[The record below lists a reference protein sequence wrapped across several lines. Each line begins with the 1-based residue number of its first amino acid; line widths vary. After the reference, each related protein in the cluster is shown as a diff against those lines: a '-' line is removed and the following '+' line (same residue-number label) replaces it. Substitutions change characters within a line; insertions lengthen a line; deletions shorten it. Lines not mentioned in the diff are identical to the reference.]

1 MAQSAALS
9 LDISPA
15 RSPSGTGIAPSELL
29 LSSRHR
35 ARSTRKV
42 RDSRF
47 PPYGVEAVEY
57 SPLLA
62 VVVHYET
69 MKVLTAAEM
78 REVDRLTTERYG
90 IPSLLLMENAAAQTL
105 RVIVERFGDVADRR
119 ILVLCGKGNNGGDGA
134 AFARQA
140 WMRGARVDVVL
151 LARIED
157 ATGDARV
164 NFEIVRNL
172 ARTSEA
178 LRVFEE
184 VTLDTWHTFREQ
196 LDRYDFIVDGLL
208 GTGLERPADGVY
220 GQIIADLARFAE
232 TPRATR
238 IISIDLPSG
247 LAADRD
253 HVIGPTV
260 RADLTVT
267 FTAPKPALVLPPAYL
282 HAGEVVVVPIGSPE
296 EAISSVGAKL
306 NLIEAADVR
315 RWLWRTRRQPLSHKG
330 TYGHVLLI
338 AGSRGKPGAAC
349 LAARAALVAG
359 AGLVTVATVPSAQPV
374 IVAQVAEAMTET
386 LTETPEGTI
395 AEEALS
401 RALELAAERD
411 VLAIGPGLTTHESTR
426 RFVQELIARVHG
438 PLIIDADGLNNVA
451 PWPEHVHGQQRPL
464 VVTPHPG
471 EMARLIRSTGAQV
484 LERRV
489 EVAREFA
496 VAHHVRLVLK
506 GHRTLIATPDGQ
518 VYVNPTGNAGLA
530 TAGSGDVLT
539 GILAGCV
546 AQDRSGD
553 PTEAV
558 LAAVYLHGLAGDLA
572 ARRLGTRTMLAS
584 DVTAHLGEALAQVGE
599 SRATP

>member
-1 MAQSAALS
+1 VL
-9 LDISPA
+9 
-15 RSPSGTGIAPSELL
+15 
-29 LSSRHR
+29 H
-35 ARSTRKV
+35 
-42 RDSRF
+42 
-47 PPYGVEAVEY
+47 YGA
-57 SPLLA
+57 
-62 VVVHYET
+62 
-69 MKVLTAAEM
+69 MKVLSAAEM

-134 AFARQA
+134 AFARHA
-140 WMRGARVDVVL
+140 WMRGARVDVVIV
-151 LARIED
+151 ARIED
-157 ATGDARV
+157 TTGDARV

-178 LRVFEE
+178 LRILEGAE
-184 VTLDTWHTFREQ
+184 LETWQALRGE

-208 GTGLERPADGVY
+208 GTGLERPAEGVY
-220 GQIIADLARFAE
+220 GHIIADLARFAE
-232 TPRATR
+232 MPRATR

-282 HAGEVVVVPIGSPE
+282 YAGEVVVVPIGSPE
-296 EAISSVGAKL
+296 EAIRSVGAKL
-306 NLIEAADVR
+306 NLIDAADVR
-315 RWLWRTRRQPLSHKG
+315 QWLWRTRRQPLGHKG

-359 AGLVTVATVPSAQPV
+359 AGLVTVATVPSAQSV
-374 IVAQVAEAMTET
+374 VVAQVAEAMTEA
-386 LTETPEGTI
+386 LAETPEGTI
-395 AEEALS
+395 AEQALS

-411 VLAIGPGLTTHESTR
+411 VLALGPGLTTHESTR
-426 RFVQELIARVHG
+426 RFVRELIARV
-438 PLIIDADGLNNVA
+438 PNPIILDADGLNNMA

-464 VVTPHPG
+464 IVTPHPG
-471 EMARLIRSTGAQV
+471 EMARLIGSPGAAQV

-489 EVAREFA
+489 EIAREFA

-539 GILAGCV
+539 GILAGCL

-572 ARRLGTRTMLAS
+572 ARRLGARAMLAG
-584 DVTAHLGEALAQVGE
+584 DVTAHLGEAFAHVGE
-599 SRATP
+599 SPAEVPSRRSG